1 MSRNQRI
8 ALVSGIV
15 GLAIGAGLQ
24 SVIAQQS
31 GPTETKGVTIQQL
44 HSINLGPEIKAM
56 EGWQLRM
63 RLITVAPGGV
73 LGLHDHKDRPAIDY
87 VTQGALTDH
96 RGADAKD
103 YGPGTTI
110 FETTD
115 TVHWVENRGTTP
127 AIAVSA
133 DILKQP

>member
-1 MSRNQRI
+1 MNRSHKI
-8 ALVSGIV
+8 ALISGAI
-15 GLAIGAGLQ
+15 GLALGVGLQ

-31 GPTETKGVTIQQL
+31 APTETKGVTVQQL
-44 HSINLGPEIKAM
+44 HSINLGPEIKEMA
-56 EGWQLRM
+56 GWQLRM

-73 LGLHDHKDRPAIDY
+73 LGVHDHKDRPAIDY

-103 YGPGTTI
+103 YGAGTTI

-115 TVHWVENRGTTP
+115 TVHWVENKGTTP

>member
-1 MSRNQRI
+1 MNRSYKI
-8 ALVSGIV
+8 ALISGAT
-15 GLAIGAGLQ
+15 GLALGVGLQ
-24 SVIAQQS
+24 SVIAQQAA
-31 GPTETKGVTIQQL
+31 PTETKGVTVQQL
-44 HSINLGPEIKAM
+44 HSITLGPEIKEMA
-56 EGWQLRM
+56 GWQLRM

-73 LGLHDHKDRPAIDY
+73 LGVHDHKDRPAIDY

-96 RGADAKD
+96 RGANAKD